1 MPLPSSLIAVQL
13 QTLAFEQLKDQGFYL
28 NAILYFHCRCDD
40 CRMFPI
46 VGMRY
51 KCRVC
56 EDFDFCEACFKS
68 KKHKHPFSR
77 IAEPGKSTFYMCI
90 LTIIFF

>member
-1 MPLPSSLIAVQL
+1 
-13 QTLAFEQLKDQGFYL
+13 
-28 NAILYFHCRCDD
+28 
-40 CRMFPI
+40 MFPI

-56 EDFDFCEACFKS
+56 DDFDFCEACFKS

-77 IAEPGKSTFYMCI
+77 IAEPGKSAVYSI
-90 LTIIFF
+90 LIYCLD